1 MFWRYIKLFFF
12 PLVLPIVIPM
22 NIGIRP
28 IIKPILV
35 GFVLLLFI
43 PFVQAQDSTLRL
55 KKVIRGGLSP
65 KSVVHSG
72 DGLFFAQ
79 NMMYS
84 HTVRVYNRD
93 YELVKTISDKV
104 KPKDFGIDTI
114 NGTLSGSPVEAA
126 FSHSGKYAWVS
137 NYNMSG
143 DKFINPG
150 CDDCYSNDFDDSYL
164 YKINTETFAIEKI
177 ITVGSVPKYVAVSP
191 DNKYVLVSNWSSGD
205 VSIVD
210 IEKSKEVKRVKA
222 GRFPRGIVVDSKSKY
237 AYVTIMG
244 SIHIL
249 KIDLE
254 NFTTSQIKNVGS
266 GPRHLCIS
274 SNDSLLY
281 VSLNNEGK
289 IAKINLL
296 DESITKTICGGSPR
310 SMIITPDDKF
320 LYVVNYSINKMS
332 KVDLEK
338 FEVTEQ
344 HETKEHPI
352 GITFDSEN
360 NEVWVACYSGSLMVY
375 RDIFYPGGSEWYEIF
390 NVKDQLASAFDYFGK
405 MTDSFFASADTKNT
419 LTAKAKIE
427 TTNSRP
433 KEVKK
438 PEEKLIAKK
447 EIAVVTEKKKS
458 PTIEKTKLVKE
469 TSTPATRPLS
479 PVPNSTTIVSEGNI
493 YIIVGSF
500 KIESNASK
508 LTSNLIAKGYSA
520 TTIKNKNGMTYAA
533 VGGFKSEE
541 TANDTLQKIKSK
553 EGMDAWIYKM

>member
-1 MFWRYIKLFFF
+1 MFWRYIFPVCFGIFLFSFHN
-12 PLVLPIVIPM
+12 PIH
-22 NIGIRP
+22 
-28 IIKPILV
+28 
-35 GFVLLLFI
+35 
-43 PFVQAQDSTLRL
+43 AQDSTLRL

-72 DGLFFAQ
+72 NGLFFAQ

-93 YELVKTISDKV
+93 YELVKTISDQV

-114 NGTLSGSPVEAA
+114 TGTLSGSPVEAA
-126 FSHSGKYAWVS
+126 FSHDGKYVWVS

-150 CDDCYSNDFDDSYL
+150 CDDCSSNKFDDSYL

-210 IEKSKEVKRVKA
+210 IEKSKEIKRIKA

-244 SIHIL
+244 SIHIM

-289 IAKINLL
+289 IAKINLFN
-296 DESITKTICGGSPR
+296 ESITKTICGGSPR

-332 KVDLEK
+332 KVDLKK

-344 HETKEHPI
+344 QETKEHPI
-352 GITFDSEN
+352 GITFDSQN
-360 NEVWVACYSGSLMVY
+360 NEVWVACYSGCLMVY
-375 RDIFYPGGSEWYEIF
+375 RDIYYPGGSEWYEIF

-405 MTDSFFASADTKNT
+405 MTDSFFASAETKNT
-419 LTAKAKIE
+419 LTLKPKLE
-427 TTNSRP
+427 TANSRP
-433 KEVKK
+433 VEEKK
-438 PEEKLIAKK
+438 PEEKLVASSTKFSSSKKEVAVATNKKKMEKTNPVIK
-447 EIAVVTEKKKS
+447 EIAKS
-458 PTIEKTKLVKE
+458 EGKNFKLE
-469 TSTPATRPLS
+469 TLNLEQNFSS
-479 PVPNSTTIVSEGNI
+479 GNI

-500 KIESNASK
+500 KVESNASK
-508 LTSNLIAKGYSA
+508 LTSNLIAKGYTA
-520 TTIKNKNGMTYAA
+520 TTIKNKNGMTYTA
-533 VGGFKSEE
+533 VGGFKNEE
-541 TANDTLQKIKSK
+541 TANDTLQKLKSK
-553 EGMDAWIYKM
+553 EGIDAWIYKM

>member
-1 MFWRYIKLFFF
+1 MFWRYIF
-12 PLVLPIVIPM
+12 PLCFGIFLFSFHNPIH
-22 NIGIRP
+22 
-28 IIKPILV
+28 
-35 GFVLLLFI
+35 
-43 PFVQAQDSTLRL
+43 AQDSTLRL

-72 DGLFFAQ
+72 NGLFFAQ
-79 NMMYS
+79 NMMYN

-104 KPKDFGIDTI
+104 KPKDFGLDTI
-114 NGTLSGSPVEAA
+114 NGILNGAPVEAA
-126 FSHSGKYAWVS
+126 FSHNGKYAWVS

-150 CDDCYSNDFDDSYL
+150 CDDCSSNKFDDSYL

-177 ITVGSVPKYVAVSP
+177 IKVGSVPKYVAVSP
-191 DNKYVLVSNWSSGD
+191 DNKYVLVSNWTSGD
-205 VSIVD
+205 VSVVD
-210 IEKSKEVKRVKA
+210 IEKSKEIKRIKA

-254 NFTTSQIKNVGS
+254 NFTTSQIKNVGN

-332 KVDLEK
+332 KIDLKK
-338 FEVTEQ
+338 FEVIEQ
-344 HETKEHPI
+344 QETKEHPI
-352 GITFDSEN
+352 GITFDSQN
-360 NEVWVACYSGSLMVY
+360 NEVWVACYSGCLMVY
-375 RDIFYPGGSEWYEIF
+375 RDIYYPGGSEWYEIF

-405 MTDSFFASADTKNT
+405 MTDSFFASAETKNK
-419 LTAKAKIE
+419 LTVKPKLE
-427 TTNSRP
+427 TANSQP
-433 KEVKK
+433 LEVKK
-438 PEEKLIAKK
+438 SDEKSIAKK
-447 EIAVVTEKKKS
+447 EVAVFTEKKKIVKS
-458 PTIEKTKLVKE
+458 KPINKENVNSKGKNIESEILNIELK
-469 TSTPATRPLS
+469 P
-479 PVPNSTTIVSEGNI
+479 SEGNI
-493 YIIVGSF
+493 FIIVGSF

-508 LTSNLIAKGYSA
+508 LISNLVAKGYTA
-520 TTIKNKNGMTYAA
+520 TSIKNKNGMTYAA
-533 VGGFKSEE
+533 VGGFKNEE
-541 TANDTLQKIKSK
+541 TANDTLQKLKSK

>member
-1 MFWRYIKLFFF
+1 MH
-12 PLVLPIVIPM
+12 V
-22 NIGIRP
+22 GIC
-28 IIKPILV
+28 
-35 GFVLLLFI
+35 LLLF
-43 PFVQAQDSTLRL
+43 PAFVEAQDSTLRL

-72 DGLFFAQ
+72 NGLFFAQ

-104 KPKDFGIDTI
+104 KPKDFGIDSI
-114 NGTLSGSPVEAA
+114 AGTLSGSPVESA
-126 FSHSGKYAWVS
+126 FSHDGKYAWVS

-150 CDDCYSNDFDDSYL
+150 CDDCSSNKFDDSYL

-205 VSIVD
+205 VSVVD
-210 IEKSKEVKRVKA
+210 IEKSKEIKRIKA

-254 NFTTSQIKNVGS
+254 NFTTSQIKNVGN

-289 IAKINLL
+289 IAKINLFN
-296 DESITKTICGGSPR
+296 ESITKTICGGSPR

-332 KVDLEK
+332 KVDLKK

-344 HETKEHPI
+344 QETKEHPI
-352 GITFDSEN
+352 GITFDSQN
-360 NEVWVACYSGSLMVY
+360 NEVWVACYSGCLMVY
-375 RDIFYPGGSEWYEIF
+375 RDIYYPGGSEWYEIF

-405 MTDSFFASADTKNT
+405 MTDSFFASAETKKT
-419 LTAKAKIE
+419 LTVKPKIE
-427 TTNSRP
+427 S
-433 KEVKK
+433 KK
-438 PEEKLIAKK
+438 PEEKLVSKK
-447 EIAVVTEKKKS
+447 ELAVVTEKKKQS
-458 PTIEKTKLVKE
+458 VEPKYKVV
-469 TSTPATRPLS
+469 STNTTPVSRPLS
-479 PVPNSTTIVSEGNI
+479 AVPNSTTLASEGNI
-493 YIIVGSF
+493 FIIVGSF
-500 KIESNASK
+500 KVESNASK
-508 LTSNLIAKGYSA
+508 LTSNLIAKGYIA

-533 VGGFKSEE
+533 VGGFKNEE
-541 TANDTLQKIKSK
+541 TANDTLQKLKSK

>member
-1 MFWRYIKLFFF
+1 MFWRFIYSFLF
-12 PLVLPIVIPM
+12 
-22 NIGIRP
+22 GI
-28 IIKPILV
+28 IL
-35 GFVLLLFI
+35 FSFHH
-43 PFVQAQDSTLRL
+43 PVQAQDSTLRL
-55 KKVIRGGLSP
+55 KKVIRGGLTP

-72 DGLFFAQ
+72 NGLFFAQ

-84 HTVRVYNRD
+84 HTVRVYNRE

-114 NGTLSGSPVEAA
+114 NGILNGSPVEAA

-150 CDDCYSNDFDDSYL
+150 CDGCYSDEYDNSYL
-164 YKINTETFAIEKI
+164 YKINTETFSIEKI

-210 IEKSKEVKRVKA
+210 IEQSREIKRVKA

-244 SIHIL
+244 SIHVL

-254 NFTTSQIKNVGS
+254 DFTTSQIKNVGS

-274 SNDSLLY
+274 SDDSLLY

-289 IAKINLL
+289 IARINLH

-332 KVDLEK
+332 KVDLKK

-344 HETKEHPI
+344 QDTKEHPI
-352 GITFDSEN
+352 GITFDNEN

-375 RDIFYPGGSEWYEIF
+375 RDLYYPGGSEWYEIF
-390 NVKDQLASAFDYFGK
+390 NVKDQLASVFDYFGK
-405 MTDSFFASADTKNT
+405 MSDSFFASADTKMT
-419 LTAKAKIE
+419 VVAKAKPV
-427 TTNSRP
+427 S
-433 KEVKK
+433 KK
-438 PEEKLIAKK
+438 SEEKSSVKN
-447 EIAVVTEKKKS
+447 EIVTVTEKKKS
-458 PTIEKTKLVKE
+458 ESVSKNKMVKE
-469 TSTPATRPLS
+469 NSKPETPNPKPETN
-479 PVPNSTTIVSEGNI
+479 VPTLASEGNI
-493 YIIVGSF
+493 FVIVGSF
-500 KIESNASK
+500 KVESNATR
-508 LTSNLIAKGYSA
+508 LTSNLVAKGYTA

-533 VGGFKSEE
+533 IGGFKSEE
-541 TANDTLQKIKSK
+541 MANDTLQKIKSK

>member
-1 MFWRYIKLFFF
+1 MH
-12 PLVLPIVIPM
+12 V
-22 NIGIRP
+22 GIC
-28 IIKPILV
+28 
-35 GFVLLLFI
+35 LLLF
-43 PFVQAQDSTLRL
+43 PAFVEAQDSTLRL

-72 DGLFFAQ
+72 NGLFFAQ

-104 KPKDFGIDTI
+104 KPKDFGIDSI
-114 NGTLSGSPVEAA
+114 AGTLSGSPVESA
-126 FSHSGKYAWVS
+126 FSHDGKYAWVS

-150 CDDCYSNDFDDSYL
+150 CDDCSSNKFDDSYL

-210 IEKSKEVKRVKA
+210 IEKSKEIKRIKA

-254 NFTTSQIKNVGS
+254 NFTTSQIKNVGN

-289 IAKINLL
+289 IAKINLFN
-296 DESITKTICGGSPR
+296 ESITKTICGGSPR

-332 KVDLEK
+332 KVDLKK

-344 HETKEHPI
+344 QETKEHPI
-352 GITFDSEN
+352 GITFDSQN
-360 NEVWVACYSGSLMVY
+360 NEVWVACYSGCLMVY
-375 RDIFYPGGSEWYEIF
+375 RDIYYPGGSEWYEIF

-405 MTDSFFASADTKNT
+405 MTDSFFASAETKNK
-419 LTAKAKIE
+419 LTVKPKLE
-427 TTNSRP
+427 TANSRP
-433 KEVKK
+433 Q
-438 PEEKLIAKK
+438 EEKKSNEKSMTKK
-447 EIAVVTEKKKS
+447 ELAVVTEKKKM
-458 PTIEKTKLVKE
+458 EKTNPVIKE
-469 TSTPATRPLS
+469 IAK
-479 PVPNSTTIVSEGNI
+479 SEGKNVKLETLNLEQNSSSGNI
-493 YIIVGSF
+493 FIIVGSF

-508 LTSNLIAKGYSA
+508 LTSNLIAKGYIA

-533 VGGFKSEE
+533 VGGFKNEE
-541 TANDTLQKIKSK
+541 TANDTLQKLKSK

>member
-1 MFWRYIKLFFF
+1 MH
-12 PLVLPIVIPM
+12 
-22 NIGIRP
+22 IGIS
-28 IIKPILV
+28 
-35 GFVLLLFI
+35 FLLI
-43 PFVQAQDSTLRL
+43 PLSSKAQDSTLRL

-72 DGLFFAQ
+72 NGLFFAQ

-114 NGTLSGSPVEAA
+114 NGILNGSPVEAA
-126 FSHSGKYAWVS
+126 FSHNGKYAWVS

-289 IAKINLL
+289 IAKINLF

-332 KVDLEK
+332 KVDLKK

-344 HETKEHPI
+344 HETKDNPI

-375 RDIFYPGGSEWYEIF
+375 RDIYYPGGSEWYEIF

-405 MTDSFFASADTKNT
+405 MSDSFFASAETKNT
-419 LTAKAKIE
+419 LVVKPKLE
-427 TTNSRP
+427 T
-433 KEVKK
+433 KK
-438 PEEKLIAKK
+438 PEEKLIATSTTLSTSKKEVIIPVNKKKIEKATPINK
-447 EIAVVTEKKKS
+447 EIAK
-458 PTIEKTKLVKE
+458 
-469 TSTPATRPLS
+469 
-479 PVPNSTTIVSEGNI
+479 SEGKNVKLETLNLEQISSSGNI
-493 YIIVGSF
+493 FIIVGSF
-500 KIESNASK
+500 KVESNATK
-508 LTSNLIAKGYSA
+508 LTSNLIAKGYTA

-533 VGGFKSEE
+533 VGGFKNEE

>member
-1 MFWRYIKLFFF
+1 MFWRFIYSVLF
-12 PLVLPIVIPM
+12 
-22 NIGIRP
+22 GI
-28 IIKPILV
+28 IL
-35 GFVLLLFI
+35 FSFHH
-43 PFVQAQDSTLRL
+43 PVQAQDSTLRL
-55 KKVIRGGLSP
+55 KKVIRGGLTP

-72 DGLFFAQ
+72 NGLFFAQ

-84 HTVRVYNRD
+84 HTVRVYNRN

-114 NGTLSGSPVEAA
+114 NGILNGSPVEAA
-126 FSHSGKYAWVS
+126 FSHGGKYAWVS

-150 CDDCYSNDFDDSYL
+150 CDGCYSDEYDNSYL
-164 YKINTETFAIEKI
+164 YKINTETFSIEKI

-210 IEKSKEVKRVKA
+210 IEQSREIKRVKA

-244 SIHIL
+244 SIHVL

-254 NFTTSQIKNVGS
+254 DFSTSQIKNVGS

-274 SNDSLLY
+274 SDDSLLY

-289 IAKINLL
+289 IARINLH

-332 KVDLEK
+332 KVDLK
-338 FEVTEQ
+338 MFEVTEQ
-344 HETKEHPI
+344 QDTKEHPI
-352 GITFDSEN
+352 GITFDNEN

-375 RDIFYPGGSEWYEIF
+375 RDLYYPGGSEWYEIF
-390 NVKDQLASAFDYFGK
+390 NVKDQLASVFDYFGK
-405 MTDSFFASADTKNT
+405 MSDSFFASADTKMT
-419 LTAKAKIE
+419 MVPKAKPV
-427 TTNSRP
+427 S
-433 KEVKK
+433 KK
-438 PEEKLIAKK
+438 PEEKSSVKS
-447 EIAVVTEKKKS
+447 EIATVTEKKKS
-458 PTIEKTKLVKE
+458 ESVSKNKMAKENSKTKNQVSKPE
-469 TSTPATRPLS
+469 TNV
-479 PVPNSTTIVSEGNI
+479 PVLTSDGNI
-493 YIIVGSF
+493 YVIVGSF
-500 KIESNASK
+500 KVESNATR
-508 LTSNLIAKGYSA
+508 LTSNLVAKGYTA

-533 VGGFKSEE
+533 IGGFKSEE
-541 TANDTLQKIKSK
+541 MANDTLQKIKSK